1 MAKQNSLT
9 ILTVGNDLR
18 GMTMIA
24 KPKSWQRSELQQIQT
39 DSMDVERLKTML
51 ANIENSIASNVNQL
65 DAKKLREL
73 KAFFEKELKN
83 RGQ

>member
-1 MAKQNSLT
+1 MA
-9 ILTVGNDLR
+9 
-18 GMTMIA
+18 A
-24 KPKSWQRSELQQIQT
+24 KPNTWQRSDLEQIQT

-51 ANIENSIASNVNQL
+51 TNIENSIASNVNQM

-83 RGQ
+83 RGC

>member
-1 MAKQNSLT
+1 
-9 ILTVGNDLR
+9 
-18 GMTMIA
+18 MIA

-39 DSMDVERLKTML
+39 DSMDVERLKSML
-51 ANIENSIASNVNQL
+51 ANIENSIANNVNQL

-73 KAFFEKELKN
+73 KTFFEKELKN

>member
-1 MAKQNSLT
+1 MA
-9 ILTVGNDLR
+9 
-18 GMTMIA
+18 A
-24 KPKSWQRSELQQIQT
+24 KPNIWQRSELEQIQT
-39 DSMDVERLKTML
+39 DSMDVERLRSML

-83 RGQ
+83 RGC

>member
-9 ILTVGNDLR
+9 ILNVSNDLR
-18 GMTMIA
+18 GTTMIA
-24 KPKSWQRSELQQIQT
+24 KPKSWQSSELQQIQT

-51 ANIENSIASNVNQL
+51 ANIESSIANNVNQL